1 MEGCGVRTKRVDSES
16 CSWGLPGTAPPGTG
30 RAADGRCRGH
40 GTNCKR
46 IQRILSGPPGRHKP
60 CRLPADGH
68 ASREMRQKKGAWER
82 RLPGPGSAEDNRAR
96 TGLDYRVGPGGNRSE
111 ENTSELQA

>member
-1 MEGCGVRTKRVDSES
+1 MEGCGVRTKRVDSEI

-68 ASREMRQKKGAWER
+68 ASREMRQNKGAWER
-82 RLPGPGSAEDNRAR
+82 RRPGPGSAER
-96 TGLDYRVGPGGNRSE
+96 TEERSVGKEGGWKGRM
-111 ENTSELQA
+111 